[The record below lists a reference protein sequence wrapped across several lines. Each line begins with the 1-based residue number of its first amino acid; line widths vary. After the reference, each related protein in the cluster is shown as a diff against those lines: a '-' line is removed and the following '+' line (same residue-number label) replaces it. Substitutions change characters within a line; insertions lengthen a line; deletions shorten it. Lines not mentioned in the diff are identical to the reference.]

1 MKVVNQ
7 KISNRGHIKNSRKK
21 THSEMNND
29 KSKKILKI
37 NKKHKEMNNDKSL
50 AHLAEKRKS

>member
-1 MKVVNQ
+1 
-7 KISNRGHIKNSRKK
+7 
-21 THSEMNND
+21 MNND

>member
-1 MKVVNQ
+1 
-7 KISNRGHIKNSRKK
+7 
-21 THSEMNND
+21 MNND

-37 NKKHKEMNNDKSL
+37 KKKEMNNDKSL